1 MPRFKIRTYTSSIGF
16 NGSSSALVKTSPV
29 GINTGTNNVTVAAWI
44 YLISDALG
52 TVCALDTGLFNTRAM
67 SAGQQGSVY
76 YMFSDGV
83 IVNKSITKAAFQASI
98 STNRWR
104 RIIYSTNGTNIDI
117 FVDGALLTAQTMSIS
132 TNALANLFF
141 GKRVLTGV
149 PSQVF
154 NGYMKDIQVYNQYF
168 TLADAQDDFFNA
180 KVQYT
185 PVSSFAME
193 EGSGTSVADSVGS
206 NSLIGTAISW
216 TTNYIPYKDRYA
228 SSGKVA
234 TTDRVT
240 TSGRSFIT

>member
-29 GINTGTNNVTVAAWI
+29 GINTGTNNVTVAVWI
-44 YLISDALG
+44 YLTSDVLG
-52 TVCALDTGLFNTRAM
+52 TVCALDTGAFNTRAM
-67 SAGQQGSVY
+67 SAGQLGSVY

-83 IVNKSITKAAFQASI
+83 IVNKAITKAAFQASI

-168 TLADAQDDFFNA
+168 TLSDAQRDYFKA
-180 KVQYT
+180 ELPYT
-185 PVSSFAME
+185 TVSSFAME
-193 EGSGTSVADSVGS
+193 EGSGSTIADQVGS
-206 NSLIGTAISW
+206 NSLTGTDITW
-216 TTNYIPYKDRYA
+216 TTQYVPFKDR
-228 SSGKVA
+228 SLA
-234 TTDRVT
+234 TNEVVG
-240 TSGRSFIT
+240 SGRTVNTGRSLIT